1 MHKTIIGDVKAGR
14 TPEEL
19 RVLSKVEGL
28 SIEKLRDR
36 VASGQVVVIRNVE
49 RPSERLV
56 AIGKG
61 LTTKI
66 NVNLGT
72 STEVVD
78 LDAEMKKV
86 EIANKWADT
95 VMDLS
100 VGGNLDEI
108 RRMVLARSKIPV
120 GTVPVYQAF
129 IESFSKRGG
138 SRGTAPYTASPATCA
153 THARRQGQTPRL

>member
-1 MHKTIIGDVKAGR
+1 M
-14 TPEEL
+14 
-19 RVLSKVEGL
+19 SKVEGL

-36 VASGQVVVIRNVE
+36 VASGQIVVIRNVE

-100 VGGNLDEI
+100 VGGI
-108 RRMVLARSKIPV
+108 
-120 GTVPVYQAF
+120 
-129 IESFSKRGG
+129 
-138 SRGTAPYTASPATCA
+138 
-153 THARRQGQTPRL
+153 